1 MLIVK
6 SFGFIPIKFYF
17 NISEL
22 KNIIDVLTIL
32 LQKDWDI
39 QVCLLGRQ
47 YALSGLIFFNIFMI
61 NYFFQKYIIDK
72 KVILHSLKEFFIILE
87 KFFKQNLTQ

>member
-1 MLIVK
+1 
-6 SFGFIPIKFYF
+6 
-17 NISEL
+17 
-22 KNIIDVLTIL
+22 
-32 LQKDWDI
+32 
-39 QVCLLGRQ
+39 
-47 YALSGLIFFNIFMI
+47 MI

>member
-32 LQKDWDI
+32 LQKD
-39 QVCLLGRQ
+39 
-47 YALSGLIFFNIFMI
+47 
-61 NYFFQKYIIDK
+61 
-72 KVILHSLKEFFIILE
+72 
-87 KFFKQNLTQ
+87 